1 MGRHVLI
8 GASALLLVLQTS
20 VTWADDRHKA
30 RCVKCVPKRA
40 SARVAPSNIVYL
52 SYGYRST
59 GKGVLTTEI
68 LLIR

>member
-1 MGRHVLI
+1 MVLHVFT
-8 GASALLLVLQTS
+8 SLLSGVPLCNSLGIV
-20 VTWADDRHKA
+20 DRRKT
-30 RCVKCVPKRA
+30 RCVKCVPKCA

-68 LLIR
+68 LLIK

>member
-1 MGRHVLI
+1 MCKECICIFAYICV
-8 GASALLLVLQTS
+8 
-20 VTWADDRHKA
+20 DRPKT
-30 RCVKCVPKRA
+30 RCVKYVPKCA

-59 GKGVLTTEI
+59 GKGELTTEI